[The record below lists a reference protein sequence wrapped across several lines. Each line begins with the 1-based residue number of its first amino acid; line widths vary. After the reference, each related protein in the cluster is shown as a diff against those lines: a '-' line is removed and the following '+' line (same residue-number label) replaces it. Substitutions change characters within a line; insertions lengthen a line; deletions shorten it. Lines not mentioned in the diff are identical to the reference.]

1 MEEQIIT
8 IYTRTN
14 GYLDLLEIRQVR
26 KFLVELRAYLKK
38 NKPQFKEIISSTK
51 TFPREAEV
59 LLKEAIQEQMDL
71 FLLQEHVA
79 SVPQRCARLEMAND
93 LMGVKFEDRDLYVT
107 GDLYE
112 NDVVTPAMIIVPRRS
127 CVDALVNRAR
137 EM

>member
-59 LLKEAIQEQMDL
+59 LLKEAIQEQMDGL
-71 FLLQEHVA
+71 SGSFSA
-79 SVPQRCARLEMAND
+79 SEVCKA
-93 LMGVKFEDRDLYVT
+93 
-107 GDLYE
+107 
-112 NDVVTPAMIIVPRRS
+112 
-127 CVDALVNRAR
+127 
-137 EM
+137 

>member
-1 MEEQIIT
+1 MRELLIQSQSAPLTMEEQIIT

-59 LLKEAIQEQMDL
+59 LLKEAIQADKTQITL
-71 FLLQEHVA
+71 
-79 SVPQRCARLEMAND
+79 
-93 LMGVKFEDRDLYVT
+93 
-107 GDLYE
+107 
-112 NDVVTPAMIIVPRRS
+112 
-127 CVDALVNRAR
+127 
-137 EM
+137 